1 MRHQPPAIPRPH
13 GPLSWPS
20 DPVVGVPAPRPDAIP
35 DTIPALPPAPAPLRA
50 ASHRPAR
57 GLARLAALTL
67 LCATA
72 ACTGIPVPGLG
83 EPEVTQ
89 VRSEAPPGAPE
100 GSCWK
105 RDFTPAVIETV
116 TEQVL
121 AAPEVRDE
129 DGTVTRPAGYR
140 TDVRQTIVQERREV
154 WFRTPCDDELT
165 PEFIA
170 SLQRALAAR
179 QVYSGPATGV
189 MDNATRAALRRYQ
202 RPRGL
207 DSGLLSLAVARQF
220 GLLAVEEAPEPLVGD
235 VIPVLPI
242 EG

>member
-1 MRHQPPAIPRPH
+1 MSHQPPAIPRPQ
-13 GPLSWPS
+13 
-20 DPVVGVPAPRPDAIP
+20 
-35 DTIPALPPAPAPLRA
+35 
-50 ASHRPAR
+50 RPAR
-57 GLARLAALTL
+57 LAVLAL
-67 LCATA
+67 LCATS

-100 GSCWK
+100 GSCWN

-121 AAPEVRDE
+121 ATPEVRGA
-129 DGTVTRPAGYR
+129 DGSVIQPAGYR
-140 TDVRQTIVQERREV
+140 SEVRQTIVQERHEV
-154 WFRTPCDDELT
+154 WFRTPCEAELT
-165 PEFIA
+165 AEFIA
-170 SLQRALAAR
+170 SLQRALSAR
-179 QVYSGPATGV
+179 GVYDGAATGV
-189 MDNATRAALRRYQ
+189 MDNATRAAVRRYQ

-207 DSGLLSLAVARQF
+207 DSGILSLAVARQF
-220 GLLAVEEAPEPLVGD
+220 GLLAVEEAPESLVGD